1 MTPFKAD
8 WKSPLALLIAV
19 LALYLASLKIDVH
32 RAAEAKPQAPA
43 SAPAADPADAKPPSN
58 DIPELQQLG

>member
-1 MTPFKAD
+1 MTRFKAD

-32 RAAEAKPQAPA
+32 RAAEARPQAPA
-43 SAPAADPADAKPPSN
+43 TAPAPDGKPVSN
-58 DIPELQQLG
+58 DIPDLQQLG

>member
-1 MTPFKAD
+1 MTPIKAD

-32 RAAEAKPQAPA
+32 RAAEAKPQVPATAPA
-43 SAPAADPADAKPPSN
+43 PDGKPVSN